1 MLGSIRKFSNTIYAK
16 IILLI
21 VAIPFILWGM
31 GDLFSGGSQNTI
43 VKIEKQKIHTNEFTN
58 FLRNILASEE
68 IVDENFVDKAFASFI
83 ATKLLN
89 YEIED
94 YDIKLSGIALSKII
108 KNNNN
113 FKKDNK
119 FSRTQYEKFLLKNN
133 LNAALYEKNVSTL
146 EKKKQLINLIS
157 GGIVP
162 SSFLINQD
170 FNKVN
175 QKRYIQIINLNKAYA
190 KDTVFSDKQI
200 QSYYLDNKDKF
211 KNIFKLFKF
220 INLNSENLTNKDEY
234 TDLFFEKI
242 DEIDDLIVEGK
253 NLNFIIEKFN
263 LQQPSEIVANKDG
276 LNKKGIKIN
285 NFPYK
290 LLENVFSIENDDNTV
305 LMLHEDQYYVVEL
318 TRTEK
323 TYKNITD
330 PSIVKVIDSDLK
342 MNKRKKLI
350 GELIAQINNNNFN
363 KSEFD
368 KFAKDK
374 NIEIKKIKL
383 KSKNDD
389 SNIKAEMIDNI
400 YSIPEKRVF
409 AITDIFLTESYLVY
423 VDKIENVSIGSD
435 INNSD
440 KYYISSKVKITNSLI
455 NTYDTYLQNKYN
467 IDINNKALDAI
478 KNNIK

>member
-1 MLGSIRKFSNTIYAK
+1 MLGSIRKFSNSIFAK
-16 IILLI
+16 IILVI

-43 VKIEKQKIHTNEFTN
+43 VKIEKQKIHTSEFTN
-58 FLRNILASEE
+58 FLRNVLSSGE
-68 IVDENFVDKAFASFI
+68 IIDENFVDKAFTSFVG
-83 ATKLLN
+83 TKLLN
-89 YEIED
+89 YEIEN
-94 YDIKLSGIALSKII
+94 YDIMLSDISLSKII
-108 KNNNN
+108 KNNND

-133 LNAALYEKNVSTL
+133 LNVALYEKNVSTL
-146 EKKKQLINLIS
+146 EKKKQLLNLIS

-162 SSFLINQD
+162 SEFLINQD

-175 QKRYIQIINLNKAYA
+175 QKRYVQIINLNEAYA
-190 KDTVFSDKQI
+190 KDTVFSDKEI
-200 QSYYLDNKDKF
+200 QSYYFDNKDKF
-211 KNIFKLFKF
+211 KNIFKFFKF
-220 INLNSENLTNKDEY
+220 INLNSKNLTNNDDY
-234 TDLFFEKI
+234 TDLFFKKI

-253 NLNFIIEKFN
+253 NLNFIIEKYN
-263 LQQPSEIVANKDG
+263 LQQPSEILANKDG
-276 LNKKGIKIN
+276 INKKGIKIN

-290 LLENVFSIENDDNTV
+290 LLENVFSIENDDSAV

-318 TRTEK
+318 TKTEK
-323 TYKNITD
+323 TYKDITD
-330 PSIVKVIDSDLK
+330 PSIVEVINSDLK
-342 MNKRKKLI
+342 RDKRKKLI
-350 GELIAQINNNNFN
+350 GKLISQINSNNFN
-363 KSEFD
+363 KPEFD
-368 KFAKDK
+368 KFANEK

-409 AITDIFLTESYLVY
+409 AITDVFLAESYLVY
-423 VDKIENVSIGSD
+423 VDKIENVSINSD
-435 INNSD
+435 IDDSD
-440 KYYISSKVKITNSLI
+440 KYYISSKAKITNSLI
-455 NTYDTYLQNKYN
+455 NTYDTYLKNKYN